1 MRNRIILLL
10 IGFMCYAGMGNA
22 QEDKTEKAVPAIVS
36 DSVEV
41 AAPDSTV
48 QAVLM
53 AADSVGVPEVKMKL
67 AFKPNP
73 TKAVL
78 FALVPGLGQIYNRKY
93 WKLPIVYGGLMGC
106 MYAVTWNNKN
116 YADYKN
122 AGEWNKA
129 VRLCESLAIIGWGNH
144 EPVEA
149 LRGQFFNG
157 NPATCFQNKFGE
169 TRFVDAIWSK
179 RVNGFTM
186 EQGRTSYCFSP
197 DDPNQKQSVF
207 WEYEIKEDIQ
217 DIRLESQ
224 RNWIPKNPVWIKR
237 TIGNC
242 YENSKVVIESVDKE
256 LKPELDRRM
265 RPEIYGRAINRIIIN
280 CSYSYYDHDHCKTNY
295 IIADEKLKLKQKD
308 FYRTLLTM
316 FTRQEIEKNGYFL
329 RNRFEF
335 GPFRADTG
343 KIRIGL
349 NLEKEFSEL
358 SHSEQRLKLSEYI
371 LFALNHVT
379 DKLKKKKLDYD
390 FDLMLEDFNSILTE
404 WKA

>member
-1 MRNRIILLL
+1 
-10 IGFMCYAGMGNA
+10 
-22 QEDKTEKAVPAIVS
+22 
-36 DSVEV
+36 
-41 AAPDSTV
+41 
-48 QAVLM
+48 
-53 AADSVGVPEVKMKL
+53 MKL
-67 AFKPNP
+67 RANVVEQKIFEIEDLKELEEFLQSQSEIEQLRER
-73 TKAVL
+73 L
-78 FALVPGLGQIYNRKY
+78 FAEFLK
-93 WKLPIVYGGLMGC
+93 
-106 MYAVTWNNKN
+106 

-308 FYRTLLTM
+308 FYRTHAHYVY
-316 FTRQEIEKNGYFL
+316 QA
-329 RNRFEF
+329 RNREE
-335 GPFRADTG
+335 
-343 KIRIGL
+343 RI
-349 NLEKEFSEL
+349 FPSQ
-358 SHSEQRLKLSEYI
+358 S
-371 LFALNHVT
+371 F
-379 DKLKKKKLDYD
+379 
-390 FDLMLEDFNSILTE
+390 
-404 WKA
+404 